1 MILDTSALVAILA
14 DEEESEFLLPTA
26 VAATD
31 LKMSAGTALEASI
44 VLDSRS
50 SPQQRRRL
58 DDLLETL
65 GVEIVPFDAQQWSLA
80 REAYRDFGKGS
91 GHPARLNM
99 GDCYAYALHRA
110 TGEPLLFVGD
120 DFARAGLARAGT
132 DEVHPV
138 PPPSGRD

>member
-1 MILDTSALVAILA
+1 MVAILA
-14 DEEESEFLLPTA
+14 DEEESEFLLTTA
-26 VAATD
+26 LAATH
-31 LKMSAGTALEASI
+31 LRMSAATALEASI

-65 GVEIVPFDAQQWSLA
+65 EVEIVPFDAKQWSLA

-91 GHPARLNM
+91 SHPARLNM

-110 TGEPLLFVGD
+110 TGEELLFVGD
-120 DFARAGLARAGT
+120 DFARAGLTRPGA
-132 DEVHPV
+132 EEF
-138 PPPSGRD
+138 PPADR